1 MANQVTLE
9 VTAGSSSPP
18 SMNENNESSSASS
31 TCDGD
36 HGSGNLPADILSN
49 DAIAVPSDP
58 RRPVGP
64 TADSDS
70 NGESSYSNNVDASSD
85 TTGSVPNY
93 RTTGG
98 GSNVGSIQ
106 PQRSSVDIEMGDKS
120 TTITTATTTVTATT
134 TPNNTTTTTAKK
146 LMQLHQRTPQRI
158 GLNANMGQAGD
169 ERFMFAEARR
179 DLPRCEM
186 DLDAT
191 IVSRTP
197 SSRKANDCHEI
208 VKSSAIAGERR
219 GTYVQKTKINVAC
232 QTDPDEETF
241 PKITQCS
248 RTTISQPIANK
259 GTVASSSTDASSPTS
274 STSSDGTLRRIMVM
288 PRQHVVQKKGTQKC
302 LGFFLQCCPD
312 AYSDSWSC
320 QAAAELRLIS
330 QKQGVPHFTRKT
342 NHVYT
347 AKENDWGYSC
357 FMTWADILDESQ
369 GYIKDDK
376 VILEV
381 SVKAEPPKNILT
393 HEQFEKKIQDYMRL
407 ADIQSS
413 RGLID
418 KAIEVNMSALKFCK
432 DRDQDCKAD
441 LEAQKAKLI
450 EMKLKQSIERIEKGP
465 PLGKSD
471 EENSLNQSALKQA
484 ISGAATIN
492 KQSNI
497 NKSSSKLNSNNK
509 LRETNTERNVNA
521 QNRTA
526 TSPLNNKTLE
536 TRQAIEP
543 NVAETR
549 SVMQND
555 KNACNVQETPTEVLL
570 NAARE
575 MKWLSDDGKHE
586 EGLDDSGEEKIS
598 KQLDSSIFDNE
609 RREEKVNDKNTVCE
623 R

>member
-1 MANQVTLE
+1 
-9 VTAGSSSPP
+9 
-18 SMNENNESSSASS
+18 
-31 TCDGD
+31 
-36 HGSGNLPADILSN
+36 
-49 DAIAVPSDP
+49 
-58 RRPVGP
+58 
-64 TADSDS
+64 
-70 NGESSYSNNVDASSD
+70 
-85 TTGSVPNY
+85 
-93 RTTGG
+93 
-98 GSNVGSIQ
+98 
-106 PQRSSVDIEMGDKS
+106 
-120 TTITTATTTVTATT
+120 
-134 TPNNTTTTTAKK
+134 
-146 LMQLHQRTPQRI
+146 
-158 GLNANMGQAGD
+158 
-169 ERFMFAEARR
+169 
-179 DLPRCEM
+179 
-186 DLDAT
+186 
-191 IVSRTP
+191 
-197 SSRKANDCHEI
+197 
-208 VKSSAIAGERR
+208 
-219 GTYVQKTKINVAC
+219 
-232 QTDPDEETF
+232 
-241 PKITQCS
+241 
-248 RTTISQPIANK
+248 
-259 GTVASSSTDASSPTS
+259 
-274 STSSDGTLRRIMVM
+274 MVM

-441 LEAQKAKLI
+441 LEAQKSKLI

-465 PLGKSD
+465 PHGKSD

-492 KQSNI
+492 KQSNT
-497 NKSSSKLNSNNK
+497 NKSKSNSNSK
-509 LRETNTERNVNA
+509 SRETNAERNVNV

-526 TSPLNNKTLE
+526 TSPLNKTSE
-536 TRQAIEP
+536 TRQVVES
-543 NVAETR
+543 NVTETR
-549 SVMQND
+549 PVLQND
-555 KNACNVQETPTEVLL
+555 KNTSNVQETPTEVLL
-570 NAARE
+570 NSTHE
-575 MKWLSDDGKHE
+575 MKWLSDDGKQE
-586 EGLDDSGEEKIS
+586 EGLDDSRQEKVRKQVDVAVFGSVRKEEKI
-598 KQLDSSIFDNE
+598 D
-609 RREEKVNDKNTVCE
+609 DKETTCE
-623 R
+623 RLDEKPDDEKKEMMEPKPPKMGI